1 MDRKEP
7 SCDETLFSLSLS
19 QCADV
24 TLKSNNELSVT
35 HHATSLHIN
44 IFRMKLVRN
53 SFVTGLMVLLFD
65 YTRLFFVSFA
75 ELELNLVEVKHVWG
89 RPNTACTEFAQAWMT
104 DVGEEVKGLSEWL
117 LSIC

>member
-75 ELELNLVEVKHVWG
+75 ELEI
-89 RPNTACTEFAQAWMT
+89 
-104 DVGEEVKGLSEWL
+104 WL
-117 LSIC
+117 KSSMFGVVPTPHAPSLPKLG